1 MDFKKRFFRLFSQ
14 TIDNNKPYFAS
25 GRFVPKG
32 RFIYEMG
39 SSNPELDIDSL
50 DEDETNGLIKDLYGI
65 ETDSYEVLS
74 KARDFEYSNK
84 DKITG
89 YVALEVVADQNF
101 ASDTIFANVVYN
113 DSLSELLGGLIE
125 ENDSVVIEF
134 KDGDL
139 TATTENENTEA
150 HDLSMWIIRGIKEE
164 FAPFVYS
171 LKDDLELDKN
181 GMPLGALRSYNNTLN
196 EEKDNLLKNVDSIS
210 ERIVLWDS

>member
-14 TIDNNKPYFAS
+14 TVDNNKPYFAS

-65 ETDSYEVLS
+65 ETDPYDVLS

-101 ASDTIFANVVYN
+101 ASDILFANVVYN
-113 DSLSELLGGLIE
+113 DSLSELLGGFIE

-139 TATTENENTEA
+139 TVTTENEETED
-150 HDLSMWIIRGIKEE
+150 HDISMWIIRGIKEE

-181 GMPLGALRSYNNTLN
+181 SMPLGALRSYNNTLN

-210 ERIVLWDS
+210 ERIVL